1 MTHMVTS
8 PPAVEPVSVAE
19 LRAQV
24 RLVHTQED
32 ALLEHY
38 IKAARQHV
46 EGLTRRVLI
55 TQTLRVILD
64 RWPAGRA
71 VRLPVGPVQDV
82 LSVSLLDSDGVPQ
95 ALSPGEWRF
104 YHGSEP
110 GSLRAQPGAGPAEP
124 VNGIEIEFTAG
135 YGADGSFV
143 PAPLRQAILLLAA
156 HWYENREASVDFGN
170 GSMPQALDRLLS
182 TYRLVLL

>member
-46 EGLTRRVLI
+46 EALTRRALI
-55 TQTLRVILD
+55 TQTLQVMLD
-64 RWPAGRA
+64 AWPAGRA

-82 LSVSLLDSDGVPQ
+82 LAVNLMDGDGVPQ
-95 ALSPGEWRF
+95 PLPSGAWRF
-104 YHGSEP
+104 YRGSEP
-110 GSLRAQPGAGPAEP
+110 GSLRAAPGMGPVEP
-124 VNGIEIEFTAG
+124 VNGIQIEFIAG
-135 YGADGSFV
+135 YGPNGSSV
-143 PAPLRQAILLLAA
+143 PEPLRQAILLLAA
-156 HWYENREASVDFGN
+156 HWYENREASVEFGN
-170 GSMPQALDRLLS
+170 GTMPQALDRLLS

>member
-46 EGLTRRVLI
+46 EGLTRRALI

-64 RWPAGRA
+64 AWPAGRA

-82 LSVSLLDSDGVPQ
+82 LSVSLLGGDGVPQ
-95 ALSPGEWRF
+95 PLSPGEWRF
-104 YHGSEP
+104 YRGSEP

-124 VNGIEIEFTAG
+124 VNGIEIEFVAG
-135 YGADGSFV
+135 YGEDGSSV
-143 PAPLRQAILLLAA
+143 PGPLRQAILLLAA

-170 GSMPQALDRLLS
+170 GTMPQALDRLLS

>member
-46 EGLTRRVLI
+46 EGLTRRALI

-64 RWPAGRA
+64 GWPAGRA

-82 LSVSLLDSDGVPQ
+82 LSVSLLDAEGVPQ
-95 ALSPGEWRF
+95 ALPSSVWRF
-104 YHGSEP
+104 YRGSEP
-110 GSLRAQPGAGPAEP
+110 GSLRVAPGADLSAP

-135 YGADGSFV
+135 YGADGTSV
-143 PAPLRQAILLLAA
+143 PEPLRQAILLLAA
-156 HWYENREASVDFGN
+156 HWYENREGAVEFGN
-170 GSMPQALDRLLS
+170 GTMPPGMGRLLS